1 MDVMTTATASPE
13 QPPTHDQQRDE
24 QSVVPDPHAVGTE
37 QAMEVLEVSGDGLT
51 ADAAAA
57 RLERYGPNALPS
69 GEQESALT
77 RLLRQ
82 FRDPMIYVLIGAAVL
97 TTVMGHYV
105 DTIVIAAVVIINAVI
120 GYLQEGKAADALDGI
135 RTMLSLEAQARRDGT
150 WVTVPADELVPGDVV
165 RLAAGDKVPAD
176 LRILEA
182 TNLTCEE
189 SALTGESVPV
199 EKGTDPVEA
208 DAGLGD
214 RTSMAFSGTTV
225 ASGSGRGLVVGTG
238 RRTEIGHI
246 TTMLD
251 EVESMETPLTRQMT
265 SFSAKLSLLVV
276 IAAVLMFGIGWVLY
290 DYSLADL
297 TLSAIGFAVAA
308 IPEGLPAVLTITLA
322 LGVQKM
328 AGRNSITRR
337 MNSVETLGSV
347 TVICSDKTGTLTR
360 NEMTVRTVVTPEGTY
375 EVSGTGY
382 APEGDIEQD
391 GAAVGPE
398 ERNDLRML
406 AEVAARTNDS
416 TVSRKDDRWVLS
428 GEPTDGG
435 LRTFAMKAGIEG
447 HDENRID
454 AVPFDSAYKYMAT
467 LDRID
472 GIGDVVNLKGAPDRL
487 LDRCD
492 RQGVD
497 LDENEPLDR
506 EHWERAID
514 ELSGQGLRVLA
525 AAVRRAD
532 DRGSATSLTTDD
544 IDGGGFVFLGL
555 YGIIDPPREEA
566 MDAIRACHDAG
577 IRVVMITGDH
587 AGTASAIGR
596 EMGIEDEQGAVTGNQ
611 LEEASDEELAQL
623 ARTHSV
629 FARTSPEHKLRLV
642 QALQDD
648 GEVVSMTG
656 DGVNDAPSLKRA
668 DVGVAMGIKG
678 TEATKD
684 AADVVLADDNFATI
698 ADAVQM
704 GRTIYDNLRKA
715 IVFILPTNGAQGLV
729 VLVSVLL
736 GMTLPLT
743 PVQVLWVNTITAV
756 TLALALAFE
765 PGEPD
770 IMRRP
775 PRDPK
780 ESILPRAGVVRIVYV
795 SLLLGAVT
803 IGVFLLGQAAGVSL
817 EISRTTAVNTL
828 VVGQIFYLLASRFT
842 RTTSLRKELLTT
854 NPISWL
860 CIAVMLLLQLA
871 FVYVPFMQTTFAS
884 GPVGWMGWLVPLGA
898 GVLVFAVVEADK
910 ALRRR

>member
-1 MDVMTTATASPE
+1 MTTATPAPDAIA
-13 QPPTHDQQRDE
+13 TDE
-24 QSVVPDPHAVGTE
+24 QSIVPDPHAVPID
-37 QAMEVLEVSGDGLT
+37 QALQNLEVSRDGLS
-51 ADAAAA
+51 AEDAAA

-69 GEQESALT
+69 GEQESALR

-82 FRDPMIYVLIGAAVL
+82 FQDPMIYVLIGAAVL
-97 TTVMGHYV
+97 TTIMGNIV

-120 GYLQEGKAADALDGI
+120 GYVQEGRAADALDGI
-135 RTMLSLEAQARRDGT
+135 RSMLSLDARVRRDGT
-150 WVTVPADELVPGDVV
+150 WTTVDAEDVVPGDVV
-165 RLAAGDKVPAD
+165 RLSAGDKIPAD
-176 LRILEA
+176 LRILSA
-182 TNLTCEE
+182 TSLTAEE

-199 EKGTDPVEA
+199 EKSVDPVEA
-208 DAGLGD
+208 DAGIGD

-225 ASGSGRGLVVGTG
+225 ASGSGTGLVVGTG

-265 SFSAKLSLLVV
+265 SFSTKLSVVVV
-276 IAAVLMFGIGWVLY
+276 IAAVLMFVLGWVMY
-290 DYSLADL
+290 DYSLGEL

-391 GAAVGPE
+391 GQPATPQ
-398 ERNDLRML
+398 EREDLRML

-416 TVSRKDDRWVLS
+416 TVSRKGEEWVLS

-435 LRTFAMKAGIEG
+435 LRTFALKAGIE
-447 HDENRID
+447 HDDKDRI
-454 AVPFDSAYKYMAT
+454 AVVPFDSAYKYMAT
-467 LDRID
+467 LDSID
-472 GIGDVVNLKGAPDRL
+472 GIGDVVSLKGAPDRL

-492 RQGVD
+492 RQGTG
-497 LDENEPLDR
+497 LDDHQPLDR
-506 EHWERAID
+506 DHWERAID

-532 DRGSATSLTTDD
+532 DRGTPTSLTNDD
-544 IDGGGFVFLGL
+544 IDTGGFIFLGL

-566 MDAIRACHDAG
+566 IDAIRACHDAG

-587 AGTASAIGR
+587 AGTASAIGS
-596 EMGIEDEQGAVTGNQ
+596 EMGIENEQGAITGAQ
-611 LEEASDEELAQL
+611 LEDASDEELAEL

-642 QALQDD
+642 EALQAD

-678 TEATKD
+678 TEATKE

-698 ADAVQM
+698 AEAVRM

-729 VLVSVLL
+729 ILVAVLL

-770 IMRRP
+770 VMNRP

-780 ESILPRAGVVRIVYV
+780 ESILPRAGVVRIIYV
-795 SLLLGAVT
+795 SLLLGGIT
-803 IGVFLLGQAAGVSL
+803 IGVFLWGQSAGVPL
-817 EISRTTAVNTL
+817 EISRTIAVNTL
-828 VVGQIFYLLASRFT
+828 VVGQIFYLLASRFASG
-842 RTTSLRKELLTT
+842 TSLRKELLTT
-854 NPISWL
+854 NPISWI

-871 FVYVPFMQTTFAS
+871 FVYVPFMHTAFDS
-884 GPVGWMGWLVPLGA
+884 GAVGWLGWLIPVAA
-898 GVLVFAVVEADK
+898 GVLVFAVVEGDK